1 MRGAA
6 CICINMRMLENSFM
20 NKADILEMIRLEC
33 RSALKHMQDANSAA
47 VEGATDSESRA
58 ETKWD
63 TSGLEASYL
72 ARGYARQF
80 EALANQYEQLKS
92 IELKDFKNKPIGLG
106 ALIQCE
112 IEDVASWF
120 FLLPYGG
127 GMELRIAG
135 EELTVITPDSPLA
148 RELFNRK
155 SGTTYTLP
163 NGRPGKI
170 LQVL

>member
-1 MRGAA
+1 
-6 CICINMRMLENSFM
+6 M
-20 NKADILEMIRLEC
+20 NKSDILEVIRAEC
-33 RSALKHMQDANSAA
+33 RRTLKHMQDANSAA

-80 EALANQYEQLKS
+80 EELANQYDQLQS
-92 IELKDFKNKPIGLG
+92 IEVKDFLNKPIGLG

-112 IEDVASWF
+112 IEDVATWF
-120 FLLPYGG
+120 FLLPNCG
-127 GMELRIAG
+127 GMELQVLG
-135 EELTVITPDSPLA
+135 EEITVITPDSPLA
-148 RELFNRK
+148 KVLFNKR
-155 SGTTYTLP
+155 SGAEYSLS
-163 NGRPGKI
+163 NGRAGKI